1 MAQQKSEGRVV
12 PEDGRKVVRSGATRG
27 GKASS
32 VNQQAAQLGL
42 PFATADNPPGSP
54 VGATGT
60 SGVDLS
66 TSAAHRAPKAK
77 DTEGEAP
84 PATMMEEVT
93 ERLETAFEKVAS
105 NKGAAGPDRQNV
117 DQVRTHLPTLL
128 PALRAAL
135 LDGSYIPGDIR
146 RVWIPKSNGGQR
158 GLGIPNVVDR
168 MVQEALRAVLEP
180 LWEPTFHAS
189 SHGFRPG
196 RSCQT
201 AIAEAQRYVA
211 EGYEYVVDIDLEK
224 FFDTVNHQRLM
235 ARVGTRVPDRRVL
248 HLLSRMLKAS
258 VVMPDGVKVST
269 EEGVPQG
276 GPLSPLLSNIVL
288 DELDNELAAR
298 GLRFVRYADDCNI
311 YVRSTRAG
319 ERVMASLVEFI
330 AKRLRLKV
338 NADKSAVARP
348 EERHFLG
355 FRLRKDAK
363 TGKVEVYL
371 SARSLERIRENIRNR
386 TPRNWGRAIEACIED
401 LNVYLRGWFGFFR
414 ICTGEERTMQALD
427 AHIRR
432 RMRAILLKQ
441 WKAKVTIARHFL
453 RGGVREK
460 TAWATV
466 YEGRRSIWNLSHRP
480 AMERTIPTRWFTGKG
495 LYSLRGAW
503 SGLHTLVKPP
513 PVIEALVGQLSLFS
527 GWWRS

>member
-1 MAQQKSEGRVV
+1 MTQQKSEGRVV

-42 PFATADNPPGSP
+42 PFATADNPTGSP

-60 SGVDLS
+60 GGVDLS
-66 TSAAHRAPKAK
+66 TSAAHRAPKAR
-77 DTEGEAP
+77 DTEEEAP

-135 LDGSYIPGDIR
+135 LDGSYIPGDVR

-248 HLLSRMLKAS
+248 HLLSRL
-258 VVMPDGVKVST
+258 
-269 EEGVPQG
+269 
-276 GPLSPLLSNIVL
+276 
-288 DELDNELAAR
+288 
-298 GLRFVRYADDCNI
+298 
-311 YVRSTRAG
+311 
-319 ERVMASLVEFI
+319 
-330 AKRLRLKV
+330 
-338 NADKSAVARP
+338 
-348 EERHFLG
+348 
-355 FRLRKDAK
+355 
-363 TGKVEVYL
+363 
-371 SARSLERIRENIRNR
+371 
-386 TPRNWGRAIEACIED
+386 
-401 LNVYLRGWFGFFR
+401 
-414 ICTGEERTMQALD
+414 
-427 AHIRR
+427 
-432 RMRAILLKQ
+432 
-441 WKAKVTIARHFL
+441 
-453 RGGVREK
+453 
-460 TAWATV
+460 
-466 YEGRRSIWNLSHRP
+466 
-480 AMERTIPTRWFTGKG
+480 
-495 LYSLRGAW
+495 
-503 SGLHTLVKPP
+503 
-513 PVIEALVGQLSLFS
+513 
-527 GWWRS
+527 